1 MVVREG
7 EGVGFD
13 PSRNCS
19 PLLHLSQLYWENS
32 PKINLMKFYPK
43 LLPTLQ
49 SDLEV
54 GNLSVQ
60 QRGKLRGA
68 GRGGYDQSVPVVLNS
83 LLVVG
88 LKSSSSDQLNH
99 QPIAVSWH
107 IFVWHNLK
115 L

>member
-1 MVVREG
+1 MIHQEPLQLSELSSQKSMVVV

-19 PLLHLSQLYWENS
+19 VLPPLHLSQLYWENS
-32 PKINLMKFYPK
+32 PKINLMEFYPK

-60 QRGKLRGA
+60 QRGKLRG
-68 GRGGYDQSVPVVLNS
+68 GWKGGM
-83 LLVVG
+83 
-88 LKSSSSDQLNH
+88 
-99 QPIAVSWH
+99 
-107 IFVWHNLK
+107 
-115 L
+115 

>member
-1 MVVREG
+1 
-7 EGVGFD
+7 
-13 PSRNCS
+13 
-19 PLLHLSQLYWENS
+19 
-32 PKINLMKFYPK
+32 MKFYPK

-60 QRGKLRGA
+60 QRGKLRG
-68 GRGGYDQSVPVVLNS
+68 GWKGGCDQSVPVVLNS

-99 QPIAVSWH
+99 QPIAASWN